1 MHLKSE
7 SDPPLAFFGPSLKEN
22 LSILRM
28 WKQSNASTTVHLV
41 ERARSMSESS
51 LEEERRKKGSISAE
65 PKTSNQKRW
74 SPHILIKYSPK
85 ACLGADGADV
95 ANLAEYEE

>member
-1 MHLKSE
+1 
-7 SDPPLAFFGPSLKEN
+7 
-22 LSILRM
+22 
-28 WKQSNASTTVHLV
+28 
-41 ERARSMSESS
+41 MSESS
-51 LEEERRKKGSISAE
+51 LEEERRKKGKNGSISAE

-95 ANLAEYEE
+95 ANLAEYEEWKEDSGSQPKNLILRIAWILLLSFSGMLKAFQDSDPDQSY